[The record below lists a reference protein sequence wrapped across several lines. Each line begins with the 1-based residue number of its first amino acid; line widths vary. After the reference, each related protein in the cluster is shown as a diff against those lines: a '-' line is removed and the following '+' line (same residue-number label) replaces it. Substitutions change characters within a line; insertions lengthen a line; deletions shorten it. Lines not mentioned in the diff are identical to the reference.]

1 MKELEPLPIPVKKR
15 PPLSFQKKE
24 AQKKE
29 TVRSSKTTRL
39 AVDVD
44 DSMLEK
50 IKDYA
55 YWEGFTQQE
64 VAIQAFEA
72 FLENKKIDSRP
83 ERVRNRPKVGRR
95 PKNA

>member
-1 MKELEPLPIPVKKR
+1 MKELELLPIPVKAR
-15 PPLSFQKKE
+15 PPLNFKKRE
-24 AQKKE
+24 EDQI
-29 TVRSSKTTRL
+29 SKTTRL

-72 FLENKKIDSRP
+72 FLKNKKIDSRP

-95 PKNA
+95 PKHT

>member
-15 PPLSFQKKE
+15 PPLTF
-24 AQKKE
+24 QKKE
-29 TVRSSKTTRL
+29 TVRLSKTTRL

-72 FLENKKIDSRP
+72 FLEKKKIASRP
-83 ERVRNRPKVGRR
+83 ERVRNRPKVGRK
-95 PKNA
+95 PKKNNS